1 MLDDSIEN
9 SNSNHINESQ
19 ADEEIE
25 EDHENDHE
33 SESEIENGECFRD
46 QNETQSPYT
55 EENSDSNEKQQNNR
69 SESGRIIVRRG
80 RFDWHSDYDTRE
92 EAVQFL
98 DSDMQD
104 GVSCWAVERLGVTI
118 ANGKNFK

>member
-9 SNSNHINESQ
+9 SNFVNDSE
-19 ADEEIE
+19 AGEEVE
-25 EDHENDHE
+25 EELENDQE
-33 SESEIENGECFRD
+33 IESEIENGECFAV
-46 QNETQSPYT
+46 QNESQSQYS
-55 EENSDSNEKQQNNR
+55 EENSDSDEKQQNNR

-104 GVSCWAVERLGVTI
+104 GVSCWAAERLGAKI
-118 ANGKNFK
+118 ANGINFI

>member
-1 MLDDSIEN
+1 M
-9 SNSNHINESQ
+9 
-19 ADEEIE
+19 EEE
-25 EDHENDHE
+25 LENDQE
-33 SESEIENGECFRD
+33 SESEKEQENGECFRG
-46 QNETQSPYT
+46 QNESQSPYN
-55 EENSDSNEKQQNNR
+55 EENSDSEGKQHNNR

-80 RFDWHSDYDTRE
+80 RFDWHSDYVTRE